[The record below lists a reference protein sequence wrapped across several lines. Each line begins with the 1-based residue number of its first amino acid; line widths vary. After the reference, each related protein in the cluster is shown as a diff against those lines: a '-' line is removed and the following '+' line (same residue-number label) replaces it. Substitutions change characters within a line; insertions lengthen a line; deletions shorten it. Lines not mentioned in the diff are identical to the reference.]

1 MGMSPSGKAS
11 DFDSDK
17 GWFHHPLVG
26 SNPTIPAKCAG
37 IAQLVERRPRTAQ
50 VLGSTPGSSSKSLL
64 VMFTFVRFSSLLYC
78 YLCERHSRVHTVF
91 FGRRVCRCD
100 ASWRHLCRCSSEG
113 RVTTGWCVSGSN
125 PVIGRIDVA
134 QEEEQP
140 QDGMSLVQVQSST
153 DIFAPKATELTP
165 RKDEG
170 MRWHSSVGRA
180 PVLYSGCRGFKSC
193 CQLHPHER

>member
-113 RVTTGWCVSGSN
+113 RAATEWCVAGSS
-125 PVIGRIDVA
+125 PVIGRCLCSKGHGADA
-134 QEEEQP
+134 SE
-140 QDGMSLVQVQSST
+140 
-153 DIFAPKATELTP
+153 
-165 RKDEG
+165 R
-170 MRWHSSVGRA
+170 
-180 PVLYSGCRGFKSC
+180 RGHA
-193 CQLHPHER
+193 LA

>member
-17 GWFHHPLVG
+17 GWLYHPLVG
-26 SNPTIPAKCAG
+26 SNPTIPAKYAG
-37 IAQLVERRPRTAQ
+37 IAQLAEQRPRTAQ
-50 VLGSTPGSSSKSLL
+50 VPGSTPGSSSKSLL
-64 VMFTFVRFSSLLYC
+64 VMFTFARFSSLLYC

-113 RVTTGWCVSGSN
+113 RAAT
-125 PVIGRIDVA
+125 
-134 QEEEQP
+134 
-140 QDGMSLVQVQSST
+140 DGVSLVQVQSSA
-153 DIFAPKATELTP
+153 DVFAPKAKELTP